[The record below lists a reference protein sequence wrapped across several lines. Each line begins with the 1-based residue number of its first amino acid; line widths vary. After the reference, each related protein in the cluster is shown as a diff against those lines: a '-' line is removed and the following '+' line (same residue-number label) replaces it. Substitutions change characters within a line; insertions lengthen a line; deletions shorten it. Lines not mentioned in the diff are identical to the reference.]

1 MRTPCVRAERM
12 SKSLTGKPVW
22 VGLCATAIFAAV
34 LAFLPSGNVGRARPR
49 LTQTKSPQNVASNDG
64 YVGSKICA
72 ECHGAI
78 YSKFSQTDM
87 GRSMFLVS
95 PELLETFPNSAHIF
109 DAKLKRHFDVLVN
122 GGNLYQDD
130 YETGPDNQE
139 IFRDTQKVEW
149 TIGSG
154 ANGFGAIVRRGDYLF
169 EAPLS
174 FYSKTQRWALSPG
187 YESYDYGFSR
197 PILPGCIVCHS
208 GRAQPVEN
216 GNGRFL
222 NPAFKELSI
231 GCENCH
237 GPGASHVW
245 EMREMGPSPDG
256 ASHSIVN
263 PAKLPSWLADNI
275 CASCHQ
281 TGDARVLKAGK
292 NYQDFRPG
300 SPLDDTLAILMVP
313 PRRDAPPQSDL
324 LEHYFSMTL
333 SKCYEGSGR
342 KLSCITCHDPHV
354 QPAKQEASRYFRLK
368 CLSCHTEKSCAVP
381 VAIRQRKN
389 PPDDCSGCHM
399 PKRDLREISHSML
412 TNHRIIRDSGEP
424 YPDRAFHITTP
435 ALPDLVHLNAIPDQK
450 DVGLPSIT
458 LLQAYGQLIGAHPE
472 YRERYFAL
480 ADKLRTSG
488 PDDIFVLEALA
499 YGALQNKDKKGTA
512 EAIEYL
518 NRAINRGSTFPADF
532 EQCGSLLIS
541 AGRQAEAADLLQR
554 GIRMIPHDGDLY
566 LLLASSY
573 MSQNKIR
580 EASDLLTHASQL
592 FPENIAIRALLKES
606 QDATQ
611 KN

>member
-22 VGLCATAIFAAV
+22 VGLCTTAIFAAV
-34 LAFLPSGNVGRARPR
+34 LAFLPSGDVGRARPR
-49 LTQTKSPQNVASNDG
+49 LTQTTSPQNVASNDG

-72 ECHGAI
+72 ECHAAI

-87 GRSMFLVS
+87 GRSMSTMS
-95 PELLETFPNSAHIF
+95 PKLLETFSNSAHIF
-109 DAKLKRHFDVLVN
+109 DARLNRHFDILVN

-130 YETGPDNQE
+130 YEIGPDNKE
-139 IFRDTQKVEW
+139 LFRDTQKVEW
-149 TIGSG
+149 IIGSG

-174 FYSKTQRWALSPG
+174 FYSKTRHWALSPG

-208 GRAQPVEN
+208 GRPQPVEN

-222 NPAFKELSI
+222 NLPFKDLSI

-245 EMREMGPSPDG
+245 EMREIGPGPDG
-256 ASHSIVN
+256 GSHSIVN

-300 SPLDDTLAILMVP
+300 SALDDTLAILMVP

-354 QPAKQEASRYFRLK
+354 QPAKQETPKYFRLK
-368 CLSCHTEKSCAVP
+368 CLTCHTEKSCAVP
-381 VAIRQRKN
+381 LAIRQRKN

-399 PKRDLREISHSML
+399 PKRDVREISHSML
-412 TNHRIIRDSGEP
+412 TNHRIIRETGEP
-424 YPDRAFHITTP
+424 YPDRAFHMITP
-435 ALPDLVHLNAIPDQK
+435 GLPDLVHLNAIPGQK
-450 DVGLPSIT
+450 EVPLPSIT

-480 ADKLRTSG
+480 AEKLRRSA
-488 PDDIFVLEALA
+488 PDDISVLEAVA
-499 YGALQNKDKKGTA
+499 YGALQNKNNEGTA

-518 NRAINRGSTFPADF
+518 NRAINRGSTSPPDF

-541 AGRQAEAADLLQR
+541 AGRQPEAVDLLQR
-554 GIRMIPHDGDLY
+554 GIKTIPHDGELY
-566 LLLASSY
+566 RLLGSAYL
-573 MSQNKIR
+573 SQNKIQ
-580 EASDLLTHASQL
+580 EASDVLTHANQL

-606 QDATQ
+606 QNATQ